1 MGVSKAFQV
10 FYGAANRPVGH
21 TISLDYDTT
30 LPGKPRIT
38 HPISP
43 CIAVAGG
50 RLRVG
55 VGTQSRCARG
65 PPGNLG
71 ELGVEC
77 FFYTLLIIAFG

>member
-30 LPGKPRIT
+30 LPGKSRIT

-43 CIAVAGG
+43 ASESQSRGG

-71 ELGVEC
+71 ELGVE
-77 FFYTLLIIAFG
+77 FFNYILLEE

>member
-1 MGVSKAFQV
+1 MAGFLWRRMFFPSQV
-10 FYGAANRPVGH
+10 PPNMPVGH

-30 LPGKPRIT
+30 LPGKSRIT

-71 ELGVEC
+71 ELGVE
-77 FFYTLLIIAFG
+77 FFYYTLLE

>member
-1 MGVSKAFQV
+1 MAGFLWRRMFFPSQV
-10 FYGAANRPVGH
+10 PPNMPVGH

-30 LPGKPRIT
+30 LPGKSRIT

-65 PPGNLG
+65 PPGYLG
-71 ELGVEC
+71 GFGVE
-77 FFYTLLIIAFG
+77 FFLFTS

>member
-10 FYGAANRPVGH
+10 FYGAANIPVGH

-30 LPGKPRIT
+30 LPGKSRIT

-50 RLRVG
+50 AAP
-55 VGTQSRCARG
+55 SRGGYPVTVRARPAG
-65 PPGNLG
+65 
-71 ELGVEC
+71 
-77 FFYTLLIIAFG
+77 

>member
-10 FYGAANRPVGH
+10 FYGAANIPVGH

-30 LPGKPRIT
+30 LPGKSRIT

-65 PPGNLG
+65 PPGHLG
-71 ELGVEC
+71 GLGVDL
-77 FFYTLLIIAFG
+77 FYYIPLE